1 MGRDYDHRL
10 GFNDGFKAGLEAA
23 AQWLKEQ
30 SKFYPTDVFVPPPPC
45 KDGHTHDFDYS
56 APEQR
61 CTICQRRPGTVD
73 CYGAAMARHICDKWP
88 DTMQEKVKERFEKNK
103 EEIYNEYERTKPV

>member
-23 AQWLKEQ
+23 AAWLKEQ
-30 SKFYPTDVFVPPPPC
+30 GKFYPADVFVPPPSC
-45 KDGHTHDFDYS
+45 KEGFTHDFDYS

-61 CTICQRRPGTVD
+61 CTHCDRRPGPVD
-73 CYGAAMARHICDKWP
+73 CYAAAMARNICDQWP
-88 DTMQEKVKERFEKNK
+88 ETMKTRVTEIFDATK
-103 EEIYNEYERTKPV
+103 EEIYNEYERTKP